1 MLIQERPVETEGLL
15 MLILRATV
23 MEIMVI
29 METETMEMEMETIEA
44 LTQEILRGFYTMFR

>member
-1 MLIQERPVETEGLL
+1 METEGLL
-15 MLILRATV
+15 MLLLRATV